1 MLKYIRY
8 YLRHWLLI
16 ICIQSSYGLDDNES
30 WTSVGFDKKL
40 PYSFKL
46 QFEQE
51 LRIDNQ
57 LSTFKQTFSEFS
69 LSYSV
74 FKGFK
79 IELPFR
85 YMTYK
90 DKTKQRVSF
99 SGSYKYSFKPVS
111 LKHRTKYQRTYEKG
125 EIPEE
130 LIRNKLSINYRLN
143 KKIEPYVSGE
153 FIQLLD
159 ATNYPLDETRFSFGL
174 TYKLPKKNS
183 IKIFYT
189 LKNEDKTKNINQMTY
204 ECLDKILYLIYYLK

>member
-16 ICIQSSYGLDDNES
+16 ICIQSSYGLDDNQS
-30 WTSVGFDKKL
+30 WTSVGFEKKL

-51 LRIDNQ
+51 LRLDNQ

-111 LKHRTKYQRTYEKG
+111 LKNFHGELVAPTVVMDFWQRFKAFAEAVG
-125 EIPEE
+125 AGQF
-130 LIRNKLSINYRLN
+130 LI
-143 KKIEPYVSGE
+143 
-153 FIQLLD
+153 QQ
-159 ATNYPLDETRFSFGL
+159 AYPKTL
-174 TYKLPKKNS
+174 TGH
-183 IKIFYT
+183 
-189 LKNEDKTKNINQMTY
+189 
-204 ECLDKILYLIYYLK
+204 

>member
-1 MLKYIRY
+1 MLKNIRF
-8 YLRHWLLI
+8 YLGYWLLI
-16 ICIQSSYGLDDNES
+16 FCIQSSYGLDDNQS
-30 WTSVGFDKKL
+30 WTSVGFEKKL
-40 PYSFKL
+40 PYSLKL
-46 QFEQE
+46 KFEQE
-51 LRIDNQ
+51 LRLDNQ

-85 YMTYK
+85 YMAYK

-130 LIRNKLSINYRLN
+130 LIRNKFSIMYRLN

-153 FIQLLD
+153 FIQLLN
-159 ATNYPLDETRFSFGL
+159 AQNYPLDETRFSFGL
-174 TYKLPKKNS
+174 TYELPKKNS
-183 IKIFYT
+183 MKIFYT
-189 LKNEDKTKNINQMTY
+189 LKNEDKTKNNPDEIGIFGLSYNFS
-204 ECLDKILYLIYYLK
+204 L

>member
-1 MLKYIRY
+1 MLKNIRL
-8 YLRHWLLI
+8 YLGYWLLFF
-16 ICIQSSYGLDDNES
+16 CIQSSYGLDDNQS
-30 WTSVGFDKKL
+30 WTSVGFEKKL

-51 LRIDNQ
+51 LRLDNQ

-85 YMTYK
+85 YMAYK

-130 LIRNKLSINYRLN
+130 LIRNKLSIMYKLN

-153 FIQLLD
+153 FIQLLN
-159 ATNYPLDETRFSFGL
+159 AQNYPLDETRFSFGL
-174 TYKLPKKNS
+174 TYELPKKNS

-189 LKNEDKTKNINQMTY
+189 LKNEDKTKKNPDEIGVFGLSYNFS
-204 ECLDKILYLIYYLK
+204 L

>member
-16 ICIQSSYGLDDNES
+16 ICIQSSYGLDDNQS
-30 WTSVGFDKKL
+30 WTSVGFEKKL

-51 LRIDNQ
+51 LRLDNQ

-99 SGSYKYSFKPVS
+99 GGSYKYNFKPVS
-111 LKHRTKYQRTYEKG
+111 LKHRIKYQRTYERG
-125 EIPEE
+125 ENPEE
-130 LIRNKLSINYRLN
+130 LIRNKLSIMYKLN

-153 FIQLLD
+153 FIQLLNVQ
-159 ATNYPLDETRFSFGL
+159 NYPLDETRFSFGL
-174 TYKLPKKNS
+174 TYELPKKNS
-183 IKIFYT
+183 MKIFYT
-189 LKNEDKTKNINQMTY
+189 LKNEDKTKNNPDEIGVLGLSYNFS
-204 ECLDKILYLIYYLK
+204 L

>member
-16 ICIQSSYGLDDNES
+16 ICIQSSYGLDDNQS
-30 WTSVGFDKKL
+30 WTSVGFEKKL

-51 LRIDNQ
+51 LRLDNQ

-125 EIPEE
+125 EIPDE

-153 FIQLLD
+153 FIQLLH

-183 IKIFYT
+183 IKIFFT
-189 LKNEDKTKNINQMTY
+189 LKNEDKTKKNPDEIGVFGLSYNFS
-204 ECLDKILYLIYYLK
+204 L

>member
-1 MLKYIRY
+1 MLKNIRF
-8 YLRHWLLI
+8 YLGYWLLFF
-16 ICIQSSYGLDDNES
+16 CIHNSYGLDDNQS
-30 WTSVGFDKKL
+30 WTSVGFEKKL

-51 LRIDNQ
+51 LRLDNQ

-85 YMTYK
+85 YMAYK

-111 LKHRTKYQRTYEKG
+111 LKHRTKYQRTYEKR

-130 LIRNKLSINYRLN
+130 LIRNKFSIMYGLN

-153 FIQLLD
+153 LFHLYNTDNDQF
-159 ATNYPLDETRFSFGL
+159 DEYRVSLGVAVD
-174 TYKLPKKNS
+174 LPGKNS
-183 IKIFYT
+183 IKIFYIY
-189 LKNEDKTKNINQMTY
+189 KKEDITKSSPDEVNVFGLGY
-204 ECLDKILYLIYYLK
+204 KYKL

>member
-1 MLKYIRY
+1 MLKNIRF
-8 YLRHWLLI
+8 YLGYWLLI
-16 ICIQSSYGLDDNES
+16 FCIQSSYGLDDNQS
-30 WTSVGFDKKL
+30 WTSVGFEKKL

-51 LRIDNQ
+51 LRLDNQ

-69 LSYSV
+69 LLYTV

-79 IELPFR
+79 IELPFRR

-99 SGSYKYSFKPVS
+99 GGSYKYSFKPVS

-125 EIPEE
+125 KIPEE
-130 LIRNKLSINYRLN
+130 LIRNKFSIMYRLN

-153 FIQLLD
+153 FIQLID
-159 ATNYPLDETRFSFGL
+159 AHNYPLDETRFSFGF
-174 TYKLPKKNS
+174 TYELPRKNS
-183 IKIFYT
+183 MKIFYT
-189 LKNEDKTKNINQMTY
+189 LKNEDKTIGIFGLSYNFS
-204 ECLDKILYLIYYLK
+204 L

>member
-1 MLKYIRY
+1 VLKNKRF
-8 YLRHWLLI
+8 YLGYWLLI
-16 ICIQSSYGLDDNES
+16 FCIQSSYGLDDNQS
-30 WTSVGFDKKL
+30 WTSVGFEKKL

-51 LRIDNQ
+51 LRLENQ

-79 IELPFR
+79 IEIPFR

-111 LKHRTKYQRTYEKG
+111 LKYRIKLQRTYENG
-125 EIPEE
+125 ERSDD
-130 LIRNKLSINYRLN
+130 LIRNKFSIMYRLN

-153 FIQLLD
+153 FIQLDD
-159 ATNYPLDETRFSFGL
+159 AHNYLLDETRFSFGL
-174 TYKLPKKNS
+174 TYELPRKNS
-183 IKIFYT
+183 MKIFYT
-189 LKNEDKTKNINQMTY
+189 LKNEDKTIGIFGLSYNFS
-204 ECLDKILYLIYYLK
+204 L

>member
-1 MLKYIRY
+1 MLKNIRF
-8 YLRHWLLI
+8 YLGHWLLI
-16 ICIQSSYGLDDNES
+16 FCIQNSYGLDDNQS
-30 WTSVGFDKKL
+30 WTSVGFEKKL

-51 LRIDNQ
+51 LRLEDQ

-90 DKTKQRVSF
+90 DKTKKRVSF
-99 SGSYKYSFKPVS
+99 GGSYKYNFKPVS

-125 EIPEE
+125 GIPEE
-130 LIRNKLSINYRLN
+130 LIRNKLSIMYKLN

-153 FIQLLD
+153 FIQLLN
-159 ATNYPLDETRFSFGL
+159 AQNYPLDETRFSFGL
-174 TYKLPKKNS
+174 TYELPKKNS
-183 IKIFYT
+183 MKIFYT
-189 LKNEDKTKNINQMTY
+189 LKNEDKTKNNPDEIGVFGLSYNFS
-204 ECLDKILYLIYYLK
+204 L

>member
-1 MLKYIRY
+1 VLKNIRF
-8 YLRHWLLI
+8 YLGYWLLI
-16 ICIQSSYGLDDNES
+16 FCIQSSYGLDDNQS
-30 WTSVGFDKKL
+30 WTSVGFEKKL

-51 LRIDNQ
+51 LRLEDQ

-79 IELPFR
+79 IEIPFR

-111 LKHRTKYQRTYEKG
+111 LKYRTKYQTTYEKG

-130 LIRNKLSINYRLN
+130 LIRNKFSIMYRLN

-153 FIQLLD
+153 LFHLYNTENDQF
-159 ATNYPLDETRFSFGL
+159 DEYRVSLGVAVD
-174 TYKLPKKNS
+174 LPGKNS
-183 IKIFYT
+183 IKIFYIY
-189 LKNEDKTKNINQMTY
+189 KKEDITKSSPDEVNVFGLGYNY
-204 ECLDKILYLIYYLK
+204 KL

>member
-16 ICIQSSYGLDDNES
+16 ICIQSSYGLDDNQS
-30 WTSVGFDKKL
+30 WTSVGFEKKL

-51 LRIDNQ
+51 LRLDNQ

-130 LIRNKLSINYRLN
+130 LIRNKLSIMYKLN

-183 IKIFYT
+183 IKIFFT
-189 LKNEDKTKNINQMTY
+189 LKNEDKTKKNPDEIGVFGLSYNFS
-204 ECLDKILYLIYYLK
+204 L

>member
-1 MLKYIRY
+1 VLKNIRF
-8 YLRHWLLI
+8 YLGYWLLI
-16 ICIQSSYGLDDNES
+16 FCIQSSYGLDDNQS
-30 WTSVGFDKKL
+30 WTSVGFEKKL

-51 LRIDNQ
+51 LRLEDQ

-79 IELPFR
+79 IEIPFR

-90 DKTKQRVSF
+90 DKTKHRVSF
-99 SGSYKYSFKPVS
+99 SGSYKYSLKPVS
-111 LKHRTKYQRTYEKG
+111 LKYRTKYQRTYEKG

-130 LIRNKLSINYRLN
+130 LIRNKFSIMYRLN

-153 FIQLLD
+153 FIQLD
-159 ATNYPLDETRFSFGL
+159 DVHNYQLDETRFSFGL
-174 TYKLPKKNS
+174 TYEFPRKNS
-183 IKIFYT
+183 LKIFYT
-189 LKNEDKTKNINQMTY
+189 LKNEDKTKKNPDEIGVFGLSYNFS
-204 ECLDKILYLIYYLK
+204 L

>member
-1 MLKYIRY
+1 MLKNIRI
-8 YLRHWLLI
+8 YLGYWLLI
-16 ICIQSSYGLDDNES
+16 FCIQSSYGLDDNQS
-30 WTSVGFDKKL
+30 WTSVGFEKKL

-51 LRIDNQ
+51 LRLDNQ

-125 EIPEE
+125 EIPDE

-183 IKIFYT
+183 IKIFFT
-189 LKNEDKTKNINQMTY
+189 LKNEDKTKKNPDEIGVFGLSYNFS
-204 ECLDKILYLIYYLK
+204 L

>member
-1 MLKYIRY
+1 MLKNIRF
-8 YLRHWLLI
+8 YLGYWLLI
-16 ICIQSSYGLDDNES
+16 FCIQTSYGLDDNQS
-30 WTSVGFDKKL
+30 WTSVGFEKKL

-51 LRIDNQ
+51 LRLEDQ

-79 IELPFR
+79 IEIPFR

-111 LKHRTKYQRTYEKG
+111 LKYRTKYQTTYEKG

-130 LIRNKLSINYRLN
+130 LIRNKFSIMYRLN

-153 FIQLLD
+153 FIQLD
-159 ATNYPLDETRFSFGL
+159 DIHNYQLDETRFSFGL
-174 TYKLPKKNS
+174 TYELPRKNS

-189 LKNEDKTKNINQMTY
+189 LKNEDKTKKTPAEIGVFGLSYNFS
-204 ECLDKILYLIYYLK
+204 L

>member
-1 MLKYIRY
+1 VLKNIRFY
-8 YLRHWLLI
+8 FGYWLLI
-16 ICIQSSYGLDDNES
+16 ICIQSSYGLDDNQS
-30 WTSVGFDKKL
+30 WTSVGFEKKL

-51 LRIDNQ
+51 LRLDNQ

-85 YMTYK
+85 YMAYK

-130 LIRNKLSINYRLN
+130 LIRNKLSIMYKLN

-153 FIQLLD
+153 FIQLLN
-159 ATNYPLDETRFSFGL
+159 AQNYPLDETRFSFGL
-174 TYKLPKKNS
+174 TYELPKKNS
-183 IKIFYT
+183 MKIFYT
-189 LKNEDKTKNINQMTY
+189 LKNEDKTKKNPDEIGVFGLSYNFS
-204 ECLDKILYLIYYLK
+204 L

>member
-1 MLKYIRY
+1 VLKNIRF
-8 YLRHWLLI
+8 YLGFWLLI
-16 ICIQSSYGLDDNES
+16 FCIQSSYGLDDNQS
-30 WTSVGFDKKL
+30 WTSVGFEKKL

-51 LRIDNQ
+51 LRLEDQ

-79 IELPFR
+79 IEIPFR

-111 LKHRTKYQRTYEKG
+111 LKYRTKYQTTYEKG

-130 LIRNKLSINYRLN
+130 LIRNKFSIMYRLN

-153 FIQLLD
+153 FIQLD
-159 ATNYPLDETRFSFGL
+159 DIHNYQLDETRFSFGL
-174 TYKLPKKNS
+174 TYELPRKNS

-189 LKNEDKTKNINQMTY
+189 LKNEDKTKKNPDEIGVFGLSYNFS
-204 ECLDKILYLIYYLK
+204 L

>member
-1 MLKYIRY
+1 MLKNIRF
-8 YLRHWLLI
+8 YLGHWLLI
-16 ICIQSSYGLDDNES
+16 FCIQSSYGLDDNQS
-30 WTSVGFDKKL
+30 WTSVGFEKKL

-51 LRIDNQ
+51 LRLDNQ

-85 YMTYK
+85 YMAYK

-130 LIRNKLSINYRLN
+130 LIRNKFSIMYRLN

-153 FIQLLD
+153 LFHLYNTENDQF
-159 ATNYPLDETRFSFGL
+159 DEYRVSLGVAVD
-174 TYKLPKKNS
+174 LPGKNS
-183 IKIFYT
+183 IKIFYIY
-189 LKNEDKTKNINQMTY
+189 KKEDITKSSPDEVNVFGLGYNY
-204 ECLDKILYLIYYLK
+204 KL

>member
-1 MLKYIRY
+1 MLKNIRFY
-8 YLRHWLLI
+8 FGYWLLI
-16 ICIQSSYGLDDNES
+16 ICIQSSYGLDDNQS
-30 WTSVGFDKKL
+30 WTSVGFEKKL

-51 LRIDNQ
+51 LRLDNQ

-85 YMTYK
+85 YMAYK

-130 LIRNKLSINYRLN
+130 LIRNKLSIMYKLN

-159 ATNYPLDETRFSFGL
+159 ANNYPLDETRFSFGL
-174 TYKLPKKNS
+174 TYELPKKNS
-183 IKIFYT
+183 MKIFYT
-189 LKNEDKTKNINQMTY
+189 LKNEDKTKNNPDEIGVFGLSYNFS
-204 ECLDKILYLIYYLK
+204 L

>member
-1 MLKYIRY
+1 MLKNIRF
-8 YLRHWLLI
+8 YLGYWLLI
-16 ICIQSSYGLDDNES
+16 FCIQSSYGLDDNQS
-30 WTSVGFDKKL
+30 WTSVGFEKKL

-46 QFEQE
+46 KFEQE
-51 LRIDNQ
+51 LRLKDQ

-69 LSYSV
+69 LSYTV

-99 SGSYKYSFKPVS
+99 GGSYKYSFKPVS
-111 LKHRTKYQRTYEKG
+111 LKHRTKYQRTYEKKG
-125 EIPEE
+125 KIPEE
-130 LIRNKLSINYRLN
+130 LIRNKFSIMYRLN

-153 FIQLLD
+153 FIQLLN
-159 ATNYPLDETRFSFGL
+159 AQNYPLDETRFSFGL
-174 TYKLPKKNS
+174 TYELPKKNS

-189 LKNEDKTKNINQMTY
+189 LKNEDKTKNNPDEIGVFGLSYNFS
-204 ECLDKILYLIYYLK
+204 L

>member
-1 MLKYIRY
+1 MLKNIRF
-8 YLRHWLLI
+8 YLGYWLLI
-16 ICIQSSYGLDDNES
+16 FCIQSSYGLDDNQS
-30 WTSVGFDKKL
+30 WTSVGFEKKL

-51 LRIDNQ
+51 LRLEDQ

-79 IELPFR
+79 IEIPFR

-99 SGSYKYSFKPVS
+99 SGSYKYSLKPVS
-111 LKHRTKYQRTYEKG
+111 LKYRTKYQTTYEKG

-130 LIRNKLSINYRLN
+130 LIRNKFSIMYRLN

-153 FIQLLD
+153 FIQLD
-159 ATNYPLDETRFSFGL
+159 DVHNYQLDETRFSFGL
-174 TYKLPKKNS
+174 TYELPRKNS
-183 IKIFYT
+183 MKIFYI
-189 LKNEDKTKNINQMTY
+189 LKNENKTKKNPDEIGVFGLSYNFS
-204 ECLDKILYLIYYLK
+204 L

>member
-1 MLKYIRY
+1 MLKNIRF
-8 YLRHWLLI
+8 YLGYWLLI
-16 ICIQSSYGLDDNES
+16 FCIQSSYGLDDNQS
-30 WTSVGFDKKL
+30 WTSVGFEKKL
-40 PYSFKL
+40 PYSLKL
-46 QFEQE
+46 KFEQE
-51 LRIDNQ
+51 LRLDNQ

-90 DKTKQRVSF
+90 DKMKQRVSF

-111 LKHRTKYQRTYEKG
+111 LKHRTKYQRTYEKR

-130 LIRNKLSINYRLN
+130 LIRNKLSIMYKLN

-153 FIQLLD
+153 FIQLLNVQ
-159 ATNYPLDETRFSFGL
+159 NYPLDETRFSFGL
-174 TYKLPKKNS
+174 TYELPRKNS

-189 LKNEDKTKNINQMTY
+189 LKNEDKTKNNPDEIGIFGLSYNFF
-204 ECLDKILYLIYYLK
+204 L

>member
-16 ICIQSSYGLDDNES
+16 ICIQSSYGLDDNQS
-30 WTSVGFDKKL
+30 WTSVGFEKKL

-51 LRIDNQ
+51 LRLDNQ

-153 FIQLLD
+153 FIQLLH

-189 LKNEDKTKNINQMTY
+189 LKNEDKTKKNPDEIGVFGLSYNFS
-204 ECLDKILYLIYYLK
+204 L

>member
-16 ICIQSSYGLDDNES
+16 ICIKSSYGLDDNQS
-30 WTSVGFDKKL
+30 WTSVGFEKKL

-51 LRIDNQ
+51 LRLDNQ

-125 EIPEE
+125 EIPDE
-130 LIRNKLSINYRLN
+130 LIRNKFSIMYRLN

-153 FIQLLD
+153 LFHLYNTENDQFDEYRVSLGVALD
-159 ATNYPLDETRFSFGL
+159 
-174 TYKLPKKNS
+174 LPGKNS
-183 IKIFYT
+183 IKIFYIY
-189 LKNEDKTKNINQMTY
+189 KKEDITKSSLDDVNIFGLGY
-204 ECLDKILYLIYYLK
+204 KYKL

>member
-16 ICIQSSYGLDDNES
+16 ICIQSSYGLDDNQS
-30 WTSVGFDKKL
+30 WTSVGFEKKL

-51 LRIDNQ
+51 LRLDNQ

-153 FIQLLD
+153 FIQLLNVQ
-159 ATNYPLDETRFSFGL
+159 NYPLDETRFSFGL

-183 IKIFYT
+183 IKIFFT
-189 LKNEDKTKNINQMTY
+189 LKNEDKTKKNPDEIGVFGLSYNFS
-204 ECLDKILYLIYYLK
+204 L

>member
-1 MLKYIRY
+1 MLKNIRF
-8 YLRHWLLI
+8 YLGYWLLI
-16 ICIQSSYGLDDNES
+16 FCIQSSYGLDDNQS
-30 WTSVGFDKKL
+30 WTSVGFEKKL
-40 PYSFKL
+40 PYSLKL
-46 QFEQE
+46 KFEQE
-51 LRIDNQ
+51 LRLDNQ

-125 EIPEE
+125 ETPEE
-130 LIRNKLSINYRLN
+130 LIRNKLSIMYKLN

-153 FIQLLD
+153 FIQLLNVQ
-159 ATNYPLDETRFSFGL
+159 NYPLDETRFSFGF
-174 TYKLPKKNS
+174 TYELPKKNS
-183 IKIFYT
+183 MKIFYT
-189 LKNEDKTKNINQMTY
+189 LKNEDKTKNNPDEIGVFGLSYNFS
-204 ECLDKILYLIYYLK
+204 L

>member
-1 MLKYIRY
+1 MLKNIRF
-8 YLRHWLLI
+8 YLGYWLLI
-16 ICIQSSYGLDDNES
+16 FCIQSSYGLDDNQS
-30 WTSVGFDKKL
+30 WTSVGFEKKL

-51 LRIDNQ
+51 LRLEDQ

-79 IELPFR
+79 IEIPFR

-111 LKHRTKYQRTYEKG
+111 LKYRTKYQRTYEKG

-130 LIRNKLSINYRLN
+130 LIRNKFSFMYRLN

-153 FIQLLD
+153 FIQLD
-159 ATNYPLDETRFSFGL
+159 DIHNYQLDETRFSFGL
-174 TYKLPKKNS
+174 TYEFPRKNS
-183 IKIFYT
+183 LKIFYT
-189 LKNEDKTKNINQMTY
+189 LKNEDKTKKNPDEIGVFGLSYNFS
-204 ECLDKILYLIYYLK
+204 L

>member
-1 MLKYIRY
+1 MLKNIRFY
-8 YLRHWLLI
+8 FGYLLLI
-16 ICIQSSYGLDDNES
+16 ICIQSSYGLDDNQS
-30 WTSVGFDKKL
+30 WTSVGFEKKL

-51 LRIDNQ
+51 LRLEDQ

-130 LIRNKLSINYRLN
+130 LIRNKLSIMYKLN

-153 FIQLLD
+153 FIQLLN
-159 ATNYPLDETRFSFGL
+159 AQNYPLDETRFSFGL
-174 TYKLPKKNS
+174 TYELPKKNS
-183 IKIFYT
+183 MKIFYT
-189 LKNEDKTKNINQMTY
+189 LKNEDKTKNNPDEIGVFGLSYNFS
-204 ECLDKILYLIYYLK
+204 L